1 MRACLVTFLF
11 AFALSAPLQA
21 RAEQRLLPSPYPSGN
36 DSAHILS
43 APPSYRHQML
53 IPTPYPR
60 KLGPNAA
67 GNPRITQPRRH
78 QHLVPTPYP
87 RQYR

>member
-1 MRACLVTFLF
+1 MTLLVAL
-11 AFALSAPLQA
+11 AFSAWAPAHAQ
-21 RAEQRLLPSPYPSGN
+21 QQLLPSPYPSNN

-53 IPTPYPR
+53 LPTPYPR

-67 GNPRITQPRRH
+67 GNPRITLPRRH
-78 QHLVPTPYP
+78 QRLVPAPYP